1 MRRTV
6 VACKRDP
13 FSKRLRDRWRIKVNE
28 RTVPEP
34 SERKISSKLVPFP
47 VAPPLAPPVKGK
59 LDPKRYWL
67 IAGLAALVLAIAATT
82 WWAFAERSTINYVS
96 VPVAKGPVTRTV
108 TATGTVNPE
117 LTIIVG
123 TAVSGII
130 QELSC
135 DYNTQVKKGQ
145 ICAKIDPRP
154 YQSVVDENR
163 ANLAVAKA
171 QLEKDSANLTYT
183 KLAVG
188 RAATLLPTHAV
199 SQDAYDSAKN
209 TYDQAQAQIVF
220 DEATIQQ
227 RQASLDAAQVNLD
240 YANIVSPVDGTV
252 VSRNVTMGQT
262 VAASFQTPTL
272 FLIATDLTKMEV
284 DANVSESDI
293 GGIKPGN
300 KSTFTVDAYAKRAFE
315 GTVSQVRQSPQTV
328 QNVVTYDIVISV
340 NNSDLTLMPGMTAA
354 SRIIIDQRIDV
365 IRVPNQALR
374 YVPKGPVGAVQSGQ
388 AQIWLLRD
396 GKPVPIPVVTG
407 LDDDSFTEIVSG
419 ELKPGDLA
427 ITAEQIATPK
437 KAVTLRL
444 GS

>member
-1 MRRTV
+1 M
-6 VACKRDP
+6 
-13 FSKRLRDRWRIKVNE
+13 NE
-28 RTVPEP
+28 RIIPKPGELQN
-34 SERKISSKLVPFP
+34 KLVPFP
-47 VAPPLAPPVKGK
+47 VTPPVKGK
-59 LDPKRYWL
+59 FDLEKHWL
-67 IAGLAALVLAIAATT
+67 IAAVASLLALTIAAAT
-82 WWAFAERSTINYVS
+82 WWAFAGRGTIHYLS
-96 VPVAKGPVTRTV
+96 VPVAKGAVTRTV

-130 QELSC
+130 QELNC

-145 ICAKIDPRP
+145 VCAKIDPRP
-154 YQSVVDENR
+154 YQSVVDQNR
-163 ANLAVAKA
+163 ANLAVANA
-171 QLEKDSANLTYT
+171 QLEKDKANLTYA
-183 KLAVG
+183 KLALG

-199 SQDAYDSAKN
+199 SQDAYDSAKS
-209 TYDQAQAQIVF
+209 TYDQALAQIAF

-293 GGIKPGN
+293 GGIKVGN
-300 KSTFTVDAYAKRAFE
+300 KATFTVDAYAKRTYE
-315 GTVSQVRQSPQTV
+315 GTVTQVRQSPQTV

-354 SRIIIDQRIDV
+354 NRIVVDRRSDV

-374 YVPKGPVGAVQSGQ
+374 YVPSAVAGAVQSGY
-388 AQIWLLRD
+388 AQIWTLRD
-396 GKPVPIPVVTG
+396 GKPVSIPVVAG
-407 LDDDSFTEIVSG
+407 LDDDNFTEIASG
-419 ELKPGDLA
+419 DVKPGDLVV
-427 ITAEQIATPK
+427 TAEQTATAK
-437 KAVTLRL
+437 KAVTPRL
-444 GS
+444 GR

>member
-1 MRRTV
+1 M
-6 VACKRDP
+6 
-13 FSKRLRDRWRIKVNE
+13 NE
-28 RTVPEP
+28 RTIPEP
-34 SERKISSKLVPFP
+34 SEQKIPGKLVPFP
-47 VAPPLAPPVKGK
+47 VTPPIKGK
-59 LDPKRYWL
+59 PNSRRHWL
-67 IAGLAALVLAIAATT
+67 IAGLAALLIVAIAAAT
-82 WWAFAERSTINYVS
+82 WWALAEARTIHYVS
-96 VPVAKGPVTRTV
+96 VPVAKGAVTRTV

-135 DYNTQVKKGQ
+135 DYNTEVKKGQ
-145 ICAKIDPRP
+145 VCARIDPRP
-154 YQSVVDENR
+154 YQSAVDQNE
-163 ANLAVAKA
+163 ANLAVANA
-171 QLEKDSANLTYT
+171 QLEKDKANLTYA
-183 KLAVG
+183 KLALG
-188 RAATLLPTHAV
+188 RAATLVQTHAV
-199 SQDAYDSAKN
+199 SQDAYDSAKS
-209 TYDQAQAQIVF
+209 TYDQALAQITF

-293 GGIKPGN
+293 GGIELGN
-300 KSTFTVDAYAKRAFE
+300 KATFTVDAYAKRTFE
-315 GTVSQVRQSPQTV
+315 GMVRQVRQSPQTV
-328 QNVVTYDIVISV
+328 QNVVTYDVVVSV

-354 SRIIIDQRIDV
+354 SRIVVDQRNDV

-374 YVPKGPVGAVQSGQ
+374 YVPKSLAGVVQSGQ
-388 AQIWLLRD
+388 AQIWVLRD
-396 GKPVPIPVVTG
+396 GQPTSVPVVAG

-419 ELKPGDLA
+419 DVKPGDLV
-427 ITAEQIATPK
+427 ITAERAATAK
-437 KAVTLRL
+437 KAVMPRL
-444 GS
+444 GL